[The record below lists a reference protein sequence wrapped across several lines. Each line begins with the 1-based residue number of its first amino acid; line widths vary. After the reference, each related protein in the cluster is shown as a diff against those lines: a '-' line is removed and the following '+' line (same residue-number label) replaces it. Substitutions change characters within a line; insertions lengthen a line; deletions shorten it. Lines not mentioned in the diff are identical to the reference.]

1 MISTEADFSSARI
14 LRGMVMSQVL
24 VNFRIDEED
33 KLGMEEVCKQ
43 LGLSMTMAFNMY
55 AKKVR
60 REKRIPFEVS
70 IDPFYSDANMDY
82 LKKVISDIES
92 GKAKLVE
99 HDLIGD

>member
-1 MISTEADFSSARI
+1 
-14 LRGMVMSQVL
+14 MSQVL
-24 VNFRIDEED
+24 VNFRMEEED

-43 LGLSMTMAFNMY
+43 LGLSMTTAFNIY

-60 REKRIPFEVS
+60 REKRIPFEISV
-70 IDPFYSDANMDY
+70 DPFYSEHNMEY

-99 HDLIGD
+99 HDLIED